1 MAGIARFQEA
11 TAMKSSISMAVV
23 ITLVALFL
31 PLLTTD
37 DFRLTTSAAQD
48 LPTDPVTIDF
58 WWWGETEAPGSEAW
72 LEAAQAAYTEQHP
85 NVTFVNNLLA
95 LDALLPS
102 YEAAG
107 QAQEG
112 PTIMYL
118 WGGIYTMDA
127 VWKGW
132 IVPISDLVGMEEA
145 QHYINKEEATWDGKI
160 WSAAWY
166 LQPSYPI
173 VYNKE
178 LFTAAGLDPETPPA
192 TWEEFLAACDAFAA
206 TDTPLVGLGVKDT
219 WGAGR
224 FLLDS
229 MAQQVTGVGEVLQA
243 VTGETSFTD
252 PQYVNILAHWQEMID
267 HGCFPDDVA
276 SLDMYTGQQLVPQGE
291 AGLTFIAGSE
301 LASFVESIGADN
313 TGLMKMPA
321 TGDGPF
327 KDQLA
332 STSQTLAVTSWASD
346 DQKAIAADFIT
357 FLHTPEQLAAYF
369 EATGVPPSDDRFDA
383 ALIEDPL
390 VRQLFE
396 WGTQNPAP
404 QFENFVP
411 FDIWLNG
418 FNTAQVQMI
427 TGQIATAEDGAAL
440 TQDVAD
446 KWRQANRLLLEQY
459 KQWAAQKAEAGG

>member
-1 MAGIARFQEA
+1 MKIGTRLSRVIL
-11 TAMKSSISMAVV
+11 AMM
-23 ITLVALFL
+23 LFL
-31 PLLTTD
+31 SFLPMSSLANSLLPTYD
-37 DFRLTTSAAQD
+37 LRLTTSVAAQE
-48 LPTDPVTIDF
+48 LPTGPVEIAV

-72 LEAAQAAYTEQHP
+72 LEAAQKAYSAEHP
-85 NVTFVNNLLA
+85 NVTFTNNLLSV
-95 LDALLPS
+95 DALLPS

-107 QAQEG
+107 QAKEG

-127 VWKGW
+127 VWKEW

-145 QHYINKEEATWDGKI
+145 GHYINKEEATWDGKI

-173 VYNKE
+173 VYSKE
-178 LFTAAGLDPETPPA
+178 AFTKAGLDPEAPPQ
-192 TWEEFLAACDAFAA
+192 TWDDFLAACDAFKAKKMS
-206 TDTPLVGLGVKDT
+206 LVGFGAKDT

-229 MAQQVTGVGEVLQA
+229 LAQQVTGVGEVLQA
-243 VTGETSFTD
+243 VTGETSFAD
-252 PQYVNILAHWQEMID
+252 PQYVTFFQRWQEMIER
-267 HGCFPDDVA
+267 GCFPDDVA
-276 SLDMYTGQQLVPQGE
+276 SLDMYTGQQLVPQGK

-301 LASFVESIGADN
+301 LASYVESIGADN
-313 TGLMKMPA
+313 TGLMKLPP

-346 DQKAIAADFIT
+346 EQKAVAADFIK

-369 EATGVPPSDDRFDA
+369 DATGVPPADDRFDPER
-383 ALIEDPL
+383 ITDPL

-411 FDIWLNG
+411 FDIWFNG

-427 TGQIATAEDGAAL
+427 TGQITKPEDAAAFAQASAE
-440 TQDVAD
+440 
-446 KWRQANRLLLEQY
+446 KWRSANRLLLERY
-459 KQWAAQKAEAGG
+459 KQWGAQKAEAGG

>member
-1 MAGIARFQEA
+1 MRVRLGLV
-11 TAMKSSISMAVV
+11 MV
-23 ITLVALFL
+23 LVALTL
-31 PLLTTD
+31 GVSLTPRLLDSSTA
-37 DFRLTTSAAQD
+37 LAQD
-48 LPTDPVTIDF
+48 LPTDPVTIDV

-72 LEAAQAAYTEQHP
+72 LEAAQEAYTELHP
-85 NVTFVNNLLA
+85 NVTFTNNLLA

-118 WGGIYTMDA
+118 WGGFYTMDA

-132 IVPISDLVGMEEA
+132 IVPISDYVGMDEA
-145 QHYINKEEATWDGKI
+145 EHYINKEEAIWDGKI

-178 LFTAAGLDPETPPA
+178 AFTAAGLDAEAPPQ
-192 TWEEFLAACDAFAA
+192 TWDEFLAACDAFAA
-206 TDTPLVGLGVKDT
+206 QEMPLVALGVKDS

-229 MAQQVTGVGEVLQA
+229 LAQQVTGVGEVLQA
-243 VTGETSFTD
+243 VSGETSFTD
-252 PQYVNILAHWQEMID
+252 PKYVNFFERWQEMVD
-267 HGCFPDDVA
+267 HDCFPDDVA
-276 SLDMYTGQQLVPQGE
+276 SLDMYTGQQLVSQGE

-301 LASFVESIGADN
+301 LASYVESIGADN
-313 TGLMKMPA
+313 TGLMKLPA
-321 TGDGPF
+321 TGEGPF

-346 DQKAIAADFIT
+346 DQKAVAADFIT

-369 EATGVPPSDDRFDA
+369 EATGVPPADDRFDA
-383 ALIEDPL
+383 EAIEDPL
-390 VRQLFE
+390 VRELFD
-396 WGTQNPAP
+396 WGTENPAP

-411 FDIWLNG
+411 FDIWFNG

-427 TGQIATAEDGAAL
+427 TGQIASPEDAAAF

>member
-85 NVTFVNNLLA
+85 NVTFTNNLLA

>member
-1 MAGIARFQEA
+1 MPEMRVRLGLVLVLIALTLGVSSTPRLLA
-11 TAMKSSISMAVV
+11 SSTA
-23 ITLVALFL
+23 L
-31 PLLTTD
+31 
-37 DFRLTTSAAQD
+37 AQD
-48 LPTDPVTIDF
+48 LPTDPVTIDV

-72 LEAAQAAYTEQHP
+72 LDSAQKAYTELHP
-85 NVTFVNNLLA
+85 NVTFTNNLLA

-118 WGGIYTMDA
+118 WGGFYTMDA

-132 IVPISDLVGMEEA
+132 IVPISDYVGMEEA
-145 QHYINKEEATWDGKI
+145 EHYINKEEAIWDGKI

-178 LFTAAGLDPETPPA
+178 AFTAAGLDPEAPPE
-192 TWEEFLAACDAFAA
+192 TWDEFLAACDAFA
-206 TDTPLVGLGVKDT
+206 TQDMPLVGLGVKDT

-229 MAQQVTGVGEVLQA
+229 LAQQVTGVGEVLQA
-243 VTGETSFTD
+243 VTGESTFTD
-252 PQYVNILAHWQEMID
+252 PKYVTFFERWQEMID
-267 HGCFPDDVA
+267 HDCFPDDVA
-276 SLDMYTGQQLVPQGE
+276 SLDMYTGQQLVSQGE

-313 TGLMKMPA
+313 TGLMKLPA
-321 TGDGPF
+321 TGEGPF

-346 DQKAIAADFIT
+346 DQKAVAADFIK
-357 FLHTPEQLAAYF
+357 FLHTPEQLTAYF
-369 EATGVPPSDDRFDA
+369 EETGVPPADDRFDPES
-383 ALIEDPL
+383 IEDPL
-390 VRQLFE
+390 VRELFD
-396 WGTQNPAP
+396 WGTENAAP

-411 FDIWLNG
+411 FDIWFNG

-427 TGQIATAEDGAAL
+427 TGQIASPADAAAF

-459 KQWAAQKAEAGG
+459 NQWAAQKAEAEA

>member
-1 MAGIARFQEA
+1 
-11 TAMKSSISMAVV
+11 MKIKISLSLIVA
-23 ITLVALFL
+23 ILTLLAFL
-31 PLLTTD
+31 PAG
-37 DFRLTTSAAQD
+37 RLVVLPSPAAAQD
-48 LPTDPVTIDF
+48 LPTDPVTIDV

-72 LEAAQAAYTEQHP
+72 LDAAQKAYTQLHP
-85 NVTFVNNLLA
+85 NVTFTNNLLA

-118 WGGIYTMDA
+118 WGGFYTMDA

-132 IVPISDLVGMEEA
+132 IVPISDYVGMEEA
-145 QHYINKEEATWDGKI
+145 EHYINKEEAIWDGKI

-173 VYNKE
+173 VYNKDA
-178 LFTAAGLDPETPPA
+178 FTAAGLDPEAPPQ
-192 TWEEFLAACDAFAA
+192 TWDEFLAACDAFAA
-206 TDTPLVGLGVKDT
+206 QDMPLVALGVKDT

-229 MAQQVTGVGEVLQA
+229 LAQQVTGVGEVLQA

-252 PQYVNILAHWQEMID
+252 PKYVTFFERWQEMID
-267 HGCFPDDVA
+267 HDCFPDDVA
-276 SLDMYTGQQLVPQGE
+276 SLDMYTGQQLVSQGE

-301 LASFVESIGADN
+301 LASYAESIGADN
-313 TGLMKMPA
+313 TGLMKLPA
-321 TGDGPF
+321 TGEGPF

-346 DQKAIAADFIT
+346 DQKAVAADFIK

-369 EATGVPPSDDRFDA
+369 EATGVPPADDRFDPEA
-383 ALIEDPL
+383 IEDPL
-390 VRQLFE
+390 VRELFA
-396 WGTQNPAP
+396 WGTENPAP
-404 QFENFVP
+404 QFENFIP
-411 FDIWLNG
+411 FDIWFNG

-427 TGQIATAEDGAAL
+427 TGQIASPADAAAF
-440 TQDVAD
+440 TQDVAE

-459 KQWAAQKAEAGG
+459 NQWAAQKAEAGG

>member
-1 MAGIARFQEA
+1 
-11 TAMKSSISMAVV
+11 MKIKISLSLIVA
-23 ITLVALFL
+23 ILTLLAFL
-31 PLLTTD
+31 PAG
-37 DFRLTTSAAQD
+37 RLAVLPSPAAAQD
-48 LPTDPVTIDF
+48 LPTDPVTIDV

-72 LEAAQAAYTEQHP
+72 LDAAQKAYTELHP
-85 NVTFVNNLLA
+85 NVTFTNNLLA

-118 WGGIYTMDA
+118 WGGFYTMDA

-132 IVPISDLVGMEEA
+132 IVPISDYVGMDEA
-145 QHYINKEEATWDGKI
+145 EHYINKEEAIWDGKI

-173 VYNKE
+173 VYNKDA
-178 LFTAAGLDPETPPA
+178 FTAAGLDPEAPPQ
-192 TWEEFLAACDAFAA
+192 TWDEFLAACDAFAA
-206 TDTPLVGLGVKDT
+206 QDMPLVALGVKDT

-229 MAQQVTGVGEVLQA
+229 LAQQVTGVGEVLQA

-252 PQYVNILAHWQEMID
+252 PKYVTFFERWQEMID
-267 HGCFPDDVA
+267 HDCFPDDVA
-276 SLDMYTGQQLVPQGE
+276 SLDMYTGQQLVSQGE

-301 LASFVESIGADN
+301 LASYVESIGADN
-313 TGLMKMPA
+313 TGLMKLPA
-321 TGDGPF
+321 TGEGPF

-346 DQKAIAADFIT
+346 DQKAVAADFIK

-369 EATGVPPSDDRFDA
+369 EATGVPPADDRFDPEA
-383 ALIEDPL
+383 IEDPL
-390 VRQLFE
+390 VRELFA
-396 WGTQNPAP
+396 WGTENPAP
-404 QFENFVP
+404 QFENFIP
-411 FDIWLNG
+411 FDIWFNG

-427 TGQIATAEDGAAL
+427 TGQIASPADAVAF
-440 TQDVAD
+440 TQDVAE

-459 KQWAAQKAEAGG
+459 KQWAAQKAVAGA

>member
-1 MAGIARFQEA
+1 
-11 TAMKSSISMAVV
+11 MKIKISLSLIVA
-23 ITLVALFL
+23 ILTLLAFL
-31 PLLTTD
+31 PAG
-37 DFRLTTSAAQD
+37 RLAVLPSPAAAQE
-48 LPTDPVTIDF
+48 LPTDPVTIDV

-72 LEAAQAAYTEQHP
+72 LDAAQKAYTELHP
-85 NVTFVNNLLA
+85 NVTFTNNLLA

-118 WGGIYTMDA
+118 WGGFYTMDA

-132 IVPISDLVGMEEA
+132 IVPISDYVGMEEA
-145 QHYINKEEATWDGKI
+145 EHYINKEEAIWDGKI

-173 VYNKE
+173 VYNKDA
-178 LFTAAGLDPETPPA
+178 FTAAGLDPEAPPQ
-192 TWEEFLAACDAFAA
+192 TWDEFLAACDAFAA
-206 TDTPLVGLGVKDT
+206 QDMPLVALGVKDT

-229 MAQQVTGVGEVLQA
+229 LAQQVTGVGEVLQA

-252 PQYVNILAHWQEMID
+252 PKYVTFFERWQEMID
-267 HGCFPDDVA
+267 HDCFPDDVA
-276 SLDMYTGQQLVPQGE
+276 SLDMYTGQQLVSQGE

-313 TGLMKMPA
+313 TGLMKLPA
-321 TGDGPF
+321 TGEGPF

-346 DQKAIAADFIT
+346 DQKAVAADFIK

-369 EATGVPPSDDRFDA
+369 EATGVPPADDRFDPEA
-383 ALIEDPL
+383 IEDPL
-390 VRQLFE
+390 VRELFA
-396 WGTQNPAP
+396 WGTENPAP
-404 QFENFVP
+404 QFENFIP
-411 FDIWLNG
+411 FDIWFNG

-427 TGQIATAEDGAAL
+427 TGQIASPADAAAF
-440 TQDVAD
+440 TQDVAE

-459 KQWAAQKAEAGG
+459 NQWAAQKAEAGG

>member
-1 MAGIARFQEA
+1 MRVRLGLV
-11 TAMKSSISMAVV
+11 MV
-23 ITLVALFL
+23 LVALTL
-31 PLLTTD
+31 GVSLTPRLLDSSTA
-37 DFRLTTSAAQD
+37 LAQD
-48 LPTDPVTIDF
+48 LPSEPVTIDV

-72 LEAAQAAYTEQHP
+72 LEAAQEAYTELHP
-85 NVTFVNNLLA
+85 NVTFTNNLLA

-118 WGGIYTMDA
+118 WGGFYTMDA

-132 IVPISDLVGMEEA
+132 IVPISDYVGMDEA
-145 QHYINKEEATWDGKI
+145 EHYINKEEAIWDGKI

-178 LFTAAGLDPETPPA
+178 AFTAAGLDPEAPPQ
-192 TWEEFLAACDAFAA
+192 TWDEFLAACDAFAA
-206 TDTPLVGLGVKDT
+206 QEMPLVALGVKDS

-229 MAQQVTGVGEVLQA
+229 LAQQVTGVGEVLQA
-243 VTGETSFTD
+243 VSGETSFTD
-252 PQYVNILAHWQEMID
+252 PKYVNFFERWQEMVD
-267 HGCFPDDVA
+267 HDCFPDDVA
-276 SLDMYTGQQLVPQGE
+276 SLDMYTGQQLVSQGE

-301 LASFVESIGADN
+301 LASYVESIGADN
-313 TGLMKMPA
+313 TGLMKLPA
-321 TGDGPF
+321 TGEGPF

-346 DQKAIAADFIT
+346 AQKAVAADFIT

-369 EATGVPPSDDRFDA
+369 EATGVPPADDRFDPDA
-383 ALIEDPL
+383 IEDPL
-390 VRQLFE
+390 VRELFA
-396 WGTQNPAP
+396 WGTENPAP

-411 FDIWLNG
+411 FDIWFNG

-427 TGQIATAEDGAAL
+427 TGQIESPEDAAAF

-459 KQWAAQKAEAGG
+459 KQWAAQKAEAGA

>member
-1 MAGIARFQEA
+1 MPEMRVRLGLVLVLIAVTLGVSSTPRLLA
-11 TAMKSSISMAVV
+11 SSTA
-23 ITLVALFL
+23 L
-31 PLLTTD
+31 
-37 DFRLTTSAAQD
+37 AQD
-48 LPTDPVTIDF
+48 LPTDPVTIDV

-72 LEAAQAAYTEQHP
+72 LEAAQEAYTELHP
-85 NVTFVNNLLA
+85 NVTFTNNLLA

-118 WGGIYTMDA
+118 WGGFYTMDA

-132 IVPISDLVGMEEA
+132 IVPISDYVGMDEA
-145 QHYINKEEATWDGKI
+145 EHYINKEEAIWDGKI

-178 LFTAAGLDPETPPA
+178 AFTAAGLDAEAPPQ
-192 TWEEFLAACDAFAA
+192 TWDEFLAACDAFAA
-206 TDTPLVGLGVKDT
+206 QEMPLVALGVKDS

-229 MAQQVTGVGEVLQA
+229 LAQQVTGVGEVLQA
-243 VTGETSFTD
+243 VSGETSFTD
-252 PQYVNILAHWQEMID
+252 PKYVNFFERWQEMVD
-267 HGCFPDDVA
+267 HDCFPDDVA
-276 SLDMYTGQQLVPQGE
+276 SLDMYTGQQLVSQGE

-301 LASFVESIGADN
+301 LASYVESIGADN
-313 TGLMKMPA
+313 TGLMKLPA
-321 TGDGPF
+321 TGEGPF

-346 DQKAIAADFIT
+346 DQKAVAADFIT

-369 EATGVPPSDDRFDA
+369 EATGVPPADDRFDA
-383 ALIEDPL
+383 EAIEDPL
-390 VRQLFE
+390 VRELFD
-396 WGTQNPAP
+396 WGTENPAP

-411 FDIWLNG
+411 FDIWFNG

-427 TGQIATAEDGAAL
+427 TGQIASPEDAAAF

>member
-1 MAGIARFQEA
+1 
-11 TAMKSSISMAVV
+11 MKIKISLSLIVA
-23 ITLVALFL
+23 ILTLLAFL
-31 PLLTTD
+31 PAG
-37 DFRLTTSAAQD
+37 RLAVLPSPAAAQE
-48 LPTDPVTIDF
+48 LPTDPVTIDV

-72 LEAAQAAYTEQHP
+72 LDAAQKAYTELHP
-85 NVTFVNNLLA
+85 NVTFTNNLLA

-132 IVPISDLVGMEEA
+132 IVPISDYVGMEEA
-145 QHYINKEEATWDGKI
+145 EHYINKAEATWDGKI

-178 LFTAAGLDPETPPA
+178 AFTAAGLDPEAPPQ
-192 TWEEFLAACDAFAA
+192 TWDEFLAACDAFAA
-206 TDTPLVGLGVKDT
+206 QDMPLVGLGVKDT

-229 MAQQVTGVGEVLQA
+229 LAQQVTGVGEVLQA

-252 PQYVNILAHWQEMID
+252 PKYVTFFERWQEMVD
-267 HGCFPDDVA
+267 HDCFPDDVA

-301 LASFVESIGADN
+301 LALYVESIGADN
-313 TGLMKMPA
+313 SGLMKLPA
-321 TGDGPF
+321 TGEGPF

-346 DQKAIAADFIT
+346 DQKAIAADFIR

-369 EATGVPPSDDRFDA
+369 EATGVPPADDRFDPEA
-383 ALIEDPL
+383 IEDPL
-390 VRQLFE
+390 VRELFA
-396 WGTQNPAP
+396 WGTENPAP
-404 QFENFVP
+404 QFENFIP
-411 FDIWLNG
+411 FDIWFNG

-427 TGQIATAEDGAAL
+427 TGQIASPADAAAF
-440 TQDVAD
+440 TQDVAE

-459 KQWAAQKAEAGG
+459 NQWAAQKAEAGG

>member
-1 MAGIARFQEA
+1 
-11 TAMKSSISMAVV
+11 MKIKISLSLIVA
-23 ITLVALFL
+23 ILTLLAFL
-31 PLLTTD
+31 PAG
-37 DFRLTTSAAQD
+37 RLAVLPSPAAAQD
-48 LPTDPVTIDF
+48 LPTDPVTIDV

-72 LEAAQAAYTEQHP
+72 LDAAQKAYTELHP
-85 NVTFVNNLLA
+85 NVTFTNNLLA

-118 WGGIYTMDA
+118 WGGFYTMDA

-132 IVPISDLVGMEEA
+132 IVPISDYVGMEEA
-145 QHYINKEEATWDGKI
+145 EHYINKEEAIWDGKI

-173 VYNKE
+173 VYNKDA
-178 LFTAAGLDPETPPA
+178 FTAAGLDPEAPPQ
-192 TWEEFLAACDAFAA
+192 TWDEFLAACDAFAA
-206 TDTPLVGLGVKDT
+206 QDMPLVALGVKDT

-229 MAQQVTGVGEVLQA
+229 LAQQVTGVGEVLQV

-252 PQYVNILAHWQEMID
+252 PKYVTFFERWQEMID
-267 HGCFPDDVA
+267 HDCFPDDVA
-276 SLDMYTGQQLVPQGE
+276 SLDMYTGQQLVSQGE

-301 LASFVESIGADN
+301 LASYVESIGADN
-313 TGLMKMPA
+313 TGLMKLPA
-321 TGDGPF
+321 TGEGPF

-346 DQKAIAADFIT
+346 DQKAIAADFIR

-369 EATGVPPSDDRFDA
+369 EATGVPPADDRFDPEA
-383 ALIEDPL
+383 IEDPL
-390 VRQLFE
+390 VRELFA
-396 WGTQNPAP
+396 WGTENPAP
-404 QFENFVP
+404 QFENFIP
-411 FDIWLNG
+411 FDIWFNG

-427 TGQIATAEDGAAL
+427 TGQIASPADAAAF
-440 TQDVAD
+440 TQDVAE

-459 KQWAAQKAEAGG
+459 NQWAAQKAEAGG

>member
-1 MAGIARFQEA
+1 MKIRSWLSLIMALMVLTILPAGRLVVLP
-11 TAMKSSISMAVV
+11 SSV
-23 ITLVALFL
+23 
-31 PLLTTD
+31 
-37 DFRLTTSAAQD
+37 AAQE
-48 LPTDPVTIDF
+48 LPTDPVTIEV

-72 LEAAQAAYTEQHP
+72 LEAAQTAYSEEHP
-85 NVTFVNNLLA
+85 NVTFTNNLLSV
-95 LDALLPS
+95 DALLPS

-107 QAQEG
+107 QAKEG

-127 VWKGW
+127 VWKEW

-145 QHYINKEEATWDGKI
+145 EHYINKAEATWDGKI

-173 VYNKE
+173 VYSKE
-178 LFTAAGLDPETPPA
+178 AFTAAGLDPEAPPQ
-192 TWEEFLAACDAFAA
+192 TWEEFLTACDAFKAA
-206 TDTPLVGLGVKDT
+206 DMPLVGFGAKDT

-229 MAQQVTGVGEVLQA
+229 VAQQVTGVGEVLQA
-243 VTGETSFTD
+243 VTGEASFAD
-252 PQYVNILAHWQEMID
+252 PQYVTFFQRWQEMIER
-267 HGCFPDDVA
+267 GCFPDDVA

-301 LASFVESIGADN
+301 LASYVESIGADN
-313 TGLMKMPA
+313 TGLMKLPP

-346 DQKAIAADFIT
+346 DQKAVAADFIKY
-357 FLHTPEQLAAYF
+357 LHTPEQLTAYF
-369 EATGVPPSDDRFDA
+369 DATGVPPADDRFDPEA
-383 ALIEDPL
+383 ISDPL
-390 VRQLFE
+390 VRQLFD
-396 WGTQNPAP
+396 WGTQDPAP

-411 FDIWLNG
+411 FDIWFNG

-427 TGQIATAEDGAAL
+427 TGQITTPEAAAAFTQASAE
-440 TQDVAD
+440 
-446 KWRQANRLLLEQY
+446 KWRSANRLLLERY

>member
-85 NVTFVNNLLA
+85 NVTFTNNLLA

-178 LFTAAGLDPETPPA
+178 RFTAAGLDPEAPPA

-206 TDTPLVGLGVKDT
+206 NDTPLVGLGVKDT

-346 DQKAIAADFIT
+346 DQKAIAADFIR

-427 TGQIATAEDGAAL
+427 TGQIATPEDGAAL

-459 KQWAAQKAEAGG
+459 KQWAAQKAESGG

>member
-1 MAGIARFQEA
+1 MRKRFSLILTLMTLLLVGSLA
-11 TAMKSSISMAVV
+11 APLTAV
-23 ITLVALFL
+23 
-31 PLLTTD
+31 
-37 DFRLTTSAAQD
+37 RAQD

-58 WWWGETEAPGSEAW
+58 WWWGETEAPGSQEW
-72 LEAAQAAYTEQHP
+72 LEAAQLAYSETHP
-85 NVTFVNNLLA
+85 NVTFTNNLLST
-95 LDALLPS
+95 DTLLPT
-102 YEAAG
+102 YESAG
-107 QAQEG
+107 QAKSG

-127 VWKGW
+127 VWKEW
-132 IVPISDLVGMEEA
+132 IVPISDLVGMDEA
-145 QHYINKEEATWDGKI
+145 GHYINNEEATWDGKI

-173 VYNKE
+173 VYSKE
-178 LFTAAGLDPETPPA
+178 AFTAAGLDPEAPPA
-192 TWEEFLAACDAFAA
+192 TWEEFLAACDAFQAKGM
-206 TDTPLVGLGVKDT
+206 PLIGFGAKDT

-224 FLLDS
+224 YLLDS
-229 MAQQVTGVGEVLQA
+229 LAQQVTGVGEVLQT
-243 VTGETSFTD
+243 VTGETSFNT
-252 PQYVNILAHWQEMID
+252 PQYSSIFTHWQELID

-276 SLDMYTGQQLVPQGE
+276 SLDMYSGQQLVPQQK

-301 LASFVESIGADN
+301 LAGYVESIGAEN

-346 DQKAIAADFIT
+346 DQKAVAADFIK
-357 FLHTPEQLAAYF
+357 FLHTPDQLTAYF
-369 EATGVPPSDDRFDA
+369 EATGVPPADDRFDPA
-383 ALIEDPL
+383 AIEDPL
-390 VRQLFE
+390 VRQLFD

-404 QFENFVP
+404 QFENFIP
-411 FDIWLNG
+411 FDIWFNG

-427 TGQIATAEDGAAL
+427 TGEITTPDDAVAF
-440 TQDVAD
+440 TQASAD
-446 KWRQANRLLLEQY
+446 KWRQANRLLLERY

>member
-1 MAGIARFQEA
+1 MPEMRVRLGLVLVLIAVTLGVSSTPRLLA
-11 TAMKSSISMAVV
+11 SSTA
-23 ITLVALFL
+23 L
-31 PLLTTD
+31 
-37 DFRLTTSAAQD
+37 AQD
-48 LPTDPVTIDF
+48 LPTDPVTIDV

-72 LEAAQAAYTEQHP
+72 LEAAQKAYTELHP
-85 NVTFVNNLLA
+85 NVTFTNNLLA

-118 WGGIYTMDA
+118 WGGFYTMDA

-145 QHYINKEEATWDGKI
+145 EHYINKEEAVWDGKI

-173 VYNKE
+173 VYNKDA
-178 LFTAAGLDPETPPA
+178 FTAAGLDPEAPPQ
-192 TWEEFLAACDAFAA
+192 TWDEFLAACDAFAA
-206 TDTPLVGLGVKDT
+206 QDMPLVALGVKDT

-229 MAQQVTGVGEVLQA
+229 LAQQVTGVGEVLQA

-252 PQYVNILAHWQEMID
+252 PKYVTFFERWQEMVD
-267 HGCFPDDVA
+267 HDCFPDDVA
-276 SLDMYTGQQLVPQGE
+276 SLDMYTGQQLVAQGK

-301 LASFVESIGADN
+301 LASYVESIGAGN
-313 TGLMKMPA
+313 AGLMKLPA
-321 TGDGPF
+321 TGEGPF

-346 DQKAIAADFIT
+346 DQKAVAADFIT

-369 EATGVPPSDDRFDA
+369 EATGVPPADDRFDPEA
-383 ALIEDPL
+383 IEDPL
-390 VRQLFE
+390 VRELFA
-396 WGTQNPAP
+396 WGTENPAP

-411 FDIWLNG
+411 FDIWFNG

-427 TGQIATAEDGAAL
+427 TSQIASPEDAAAF
-440 TQDVAD
+440 TQDVAG

-459 KQWAAQKAEAGG
+459 KQWAAQKAEAEA